1 MEKMGKFLL
10 IDPETGKLRSDEEAI
25 LCREVIADG
34 DTKGSNRLIRVQ
46 SEIVPEFATIAEYYP
61 DIGHF
66 VKCISGGL
74 HHLAKNCAE
83 LRGVSSLESARIK
96 TMIADISRIVRQYGK
111 QYKSVGIG
119 SGSKEKVDELRHAA
133 IKRIGSIIPHH
144 WGEHLSCSG
153 YDCKMIHLHRHYI
166 SHEEIIILRK
176 NDIATDYAKVA
187 RFKGKVM
194 SMGKIGQE
202 KVYKEITSR
211 LNEKT
216 STGWHLRCLAMTP
229 RIISVSFQN
238 IRMAKESV

>member
-1 MEKMGKFLL
+1 M
-10 IDPETGKLRSDEEAI
+10 
-25 LCREVIADG
+25 
-34 DTKGSNRLIRVQ
+34 
-46 SEIVPEFATIAEYYP
+46 PEFAEVDEYYP

-66 VKCISGGL
+66 VKCISGGF

-96 TMIADISRIVRQYGK
+96 TMIADISRIVQQYGK

-144 WGEHLSCSG
+144 CGDHSSCSG
-153 YDCKMIHLHRHYI
+153 YECKMIHLHRHYI
-166 SHEEIIILRK
+166 SQYKTTFLGDEKDMLSNEEIIILRK
-176 NDIATDYAKVA
+176 NNIATDYAKVA

-238 IRMAKESV
+238 IRMAKESVLVKQILGKYISCLLPA